1 MVEDLKL
8 EEINFPESD
17 KKHITTTEL
26 NRPGIQLAGFFDYF
40 AYERIQLIGKV
51 EFKFMSTLTPELRQE
66 RFDRLLSYD
75 IPCLIIS
82 RNLPIQEE
90 LLIAAEKYG
99 RKLLRSNRNTTK
111 LMNKLVNYLEKEL
124 APTITMHGVLM
135 DIYGVGVLITGK
147 SGIGKSETAVEL
159 IKRGHLLV
167 ADDAVEV
174 KKIGQEILLGYA
186 PEIIRHM
193 MEVRG
198 IGIIDIKSLYGV
210 GAIKESTNIDL
221 VIHLEEW
228 EPEKNYDRLGLDEKY
243 REILGMKIDEVVLPI
258 KPARNVALLI
268 EVAARNY
275 RQKEMG
281 YHAAK
286 EFDKRL
292 TNHMTLNNG

>member
-1 MVEDLKL
+1 MKL
-8 EEINFPESD
+8 EEINYPESD

-40 AYERIQLIGKV
+40 AHERIQLIGKV
-51 EFKFMSTLTPELRQE
+51 EYKFMSTLTPELRQE

-82 RNLPIQEE
+82 RNLPIFDE
-90 LLIAAEKYG
+90 LLVAAEKYK
-99 RKLLRSNRNTTK
+99 RKVLRSSENTTK
-111 LMNKLVNYLEKEL
+111 LIGKLVYYLEKEL

-174 KKIGQEILLGYA
+174 KKIGQEVLLGYA

-210 GAIKESTNIDL
+210 GAIKESTYIDL

-228 EPEKNYDRLGLDEKY
+228 EADKNYDRLGLDESF
-243 REILGMKIDEVVLPI
+243 REILGMRINEVVIPI
-258 KPARNVALLI
+258 KPARNLALLI
-268 EVAARNY
+268 EVAAKNF

-281 YHAAK
+281 YHAAR

-292 TNHMTLNNG
+292 TNHIVSQSS

>member
-8 EEINFPESD
+8 EEINYPESD
-17 KKHITTTEL
+17 KKHITSTEL

-51 EFKFMSTLTPELRQE
+51 EYKFLSTLTPGLRQE

-75 IPCLIIS
+75 VPCLIIS
-82 RNLPIQEE
+82 RNLPLFDE
-90 LLIAAEKYG
+90 LLIAAEKYN
-99 RKLLRSNRNTTK
+99 RKILRSNKNTTK
-111 LMNKLVNYLEKEL
+111 LIGKLVNYLEKEL

-159 IKRGHLLV
+159 INRGHLLV

-174 KKIGQEILLGYA
+174 KKIGQEVLLGYA

-210 GAIKESTNIDL
+210 GAIKESSYIDL

-228 EPEKNYDRLGLDEKY
+228 EPGKNYDRLGLDESF
-243 REILGMKIDEVVLPI
+243 REILGMRINEVVIPI
-258 KPARNVALLI
+258 KPARNIALLI
-268 EVAARNY
+268 EVAAKNF
-275 RQKEMG
+275 RQKGMG

-292 TNHMTLNNG
+292 TDHIVKQNG